1 MSGALPTTRGPA
13 AVEVSSV
20 TPTLVSTTHSLRQQ
34 VRSRG
39 AQRWK
44 LSYRYG
50 TMERDDYMALYA
62 FLVSQRGQYDTFTM
76 ALPSG
81 ISPRGAWT
89 GTPLVNGAVAAGLTS
104 VAIDGLS
111 NSITG
116 IGKAGDFLKFS
127 GHSKV
132 YMLVSDVNSNGSG
145 QATLTITP
153 KLVAAVADNESLT
166 VTSVPFTVAL
176 TDDLVALPIKPPV
189 QGVIEF
195 NALERY

>member
-1 MSGALPTTRGPA
+1 MSGTLPTTRGPA
-13 AVEVSSV
+13 TLEIASHA
-20 TPTLVSTTHSLRQQ
+20 PTYVSTTHSLKQQ

-44 LSYRYG
+44 VSYKYG

-62 FLVSQRGQYDTFTM
+62 FLTSQRGQYDTFTL

-104 VAIDGLS
+104 VAVDGLS

-116 IGKAGDFLKFS
+116 IGKAGDYLKFA

-145 QATLTITP
+145 QATLTIFP
-153 KLVAAVADNESLT
+153 KLVAALADNEALT
-166 VTSVPFTVAL
+166 VSSVPFTVAL
-176 TDDLVALPIKPPV
+176 TSDVVALPIRPPV
-189 QGVIEF
+189 QGSIEF
-195 NALERY
+195 EAMERY